1 VRRTALVAGA
11 ARGVG
16 ALAARRLAA
25 AAWDVVAVDT
35 DEVGLAA
42 TALRSPNTHVR
53 TCDVTDPE
61 DVADI
66 LGVTGAVHRLVIAPP
81 PAYAP
86 PPTYAPPPA
95 YAPPGALEAP
105 LDEVMRR
112 AFLGPAALVSA
123 ALPGMLERGAGEV
136 IVIVPSG
143 ASPATAAASAAT
155 RAYVEAL
162 AAEHHG
168 RGVAFRCVSPP
179 AGVPD
184 RLVLDEIDRSLARP
198 GDVHVAPGGR
208 TGPLRLAL
216 RRPRPPRASAPPR

>member
-1 VRRTALVAGA
+1 MRRTALVAGA

-81 PAYAP
+81 PAYA
-86 PPTYAPPPA
+86 TPPA

-143 ASPATAAASAAT
+143 ASPATAAAAAAG

-162 AAEHHG
+162 AAEHRG
-168 RGVAFRCVSPP
+168 RGVAFRCASPR

-208 TGPLRLAL
+208 PGPLRLAL